1 MAQVEPIPAPE
12 GSLLADHERIEG
24 VYVDCYATWH
34 DGHISLAELIEAFY
48 TSPLFKAERLVLRV
62 MAKSPSTDADVKA
75 LATGAAQS
83 FAAWRVEA
91 RRDVEILLA
100 DKAGRTKSWLSAQPD
115 GTGTRLFFGSV
126 VLPVKG
132 RGGKPTLGPVFHS
145 LLGAHKIYSHAL
157 LAAAGRRVAPAT

>member
-1 MAQVEPIPAPE
+1 MAQVEPIPAPD
-12 GSLLADHERIEG
+12 GSLLADHQQIEG
-24 VYVDCYATWH
+24 VYVDCYTIRH
-34 DGHISLAELIEAFY
+34 DAVVTLGELIEAFY

-91 RRDVEILLA
+91 RRDAEILLA
-100 DKAGRTKSWLSAQPD
+100 DKAGRTKSWLSAQPHGN
-115 GTGTRLFFGSV
+115 GTDLYFGSV
-126 VLPVKG
+126 VLPVAG